1 MSSFGL
7 QVCGVPYNS
16 SAPRALKYTTLLDS
30 PDMASANASTTALFS
45 SSTTSLDSLLDDA
58 LHVQLAKLNR
68 WGARLRKKYAKL
80 SPGEVPWRGRYV
92 WLRERG
98 YQLRSRYSPDW
109 KASWL
114 ENGTDWSLTAE
125 DGGKFPYSVSGA
137 ATA

>member
-1 MSSFGL
+1 
-7 QVCGVPYNS
+7 
-16 SAPRALKYTTLLDS
+16 
-30 PDMASANASTTALFS
+30 MASANASTTALFS

-58 LHVQLAKLNR
+58 LHMQLAKLNR

-80 SPGEVPWRGRYV
+80 SRGEVPWRGRYV
-92 WLRERG
+92 WLKERG

-114 ENGTDWSLTAE
+114 ENGTDWTLTAE